1 LSNSF
6 LKALSACLFAALT
19 FSGCAEDAPTKIEAP
34 IDWQAHLKPAK
45 LAAGFVPAVAERVY
59 VPIYSDIYYEDSSR
73 KIELVGTLSI
83 RNTDA
88 TNSIIL
94 KSVRYYGTEG
104 NLIESLLKQPLVLGP
119 FATADVVVP
128 RRNESGGTGAN
139 FVVDWMSEQKVS
151 QPLIESVMVS
161 IGSTQNLSFVSR
173 GVVTEHTEKAL
184 AQAHQPQKTGN
195 P

>member
-6 LKALSACLFAALT
+6 LRALSACLFAALT
-19 FSGCAEDAPTKIEAP
+19 FSGCAEDAPPKIEAP

-45 LAAGFVPAVAERVY
+45 LAADFVPAVAERVY

-73 KIELVGTLSI
+73 KLELVGTLSI

-88 TNSIIL
+88 TKSIIL
-94 KSVRYYGTEG
+94 KSVRYYGTQG

-161 IGSTQNLSFVSR
+161 IGSSQNLSFVSR

-184 AQAHQPQKTGN
+184 SQVHQPQKTAN